1 MTHAPSQPEH
11 YEDEEFINLSINLSS
26 SGTNRLSV
34 NLFST
39 HPEDTAWPVLV
50 EQFIRALNAYGF
62 LIKGTNQLVIDPY
75 GSVARTEINEG
86 HTDE

>member
-1 MTHAPSQPEH
+1 MMHAPSQPEH

-39 HPEDTAWPVLV
+39 NPEDTVWPALV
-50 EQFIRALNAYGF
+50 EQFIKALNAYGF
-62 LIKGTNQLVIDPY
+62 IIKGTNQLVIDSY
-75 GSVARTEINEG
+75 GSVTRTKINGG

>member
-1 MTHAPSQPEH
+1 MHAPSQPEH

-26 SGTNRLSV
+26 SGTTRLSV

-39 HPEDTAWPVLV
+39 HSEDTAWPALV
-50 EQFIRALNAYGF
+50 EQFIKALNAYGF
-62 LIKGTNQLVIDPY
+62 IIKGTNELVIDPY
-75 GSVARTEINEG
+75 GSVSRPKINEG